1 MKYNII
7 TKEHKEQ
14 LIAWY
19 QSIWE
24 QEKNDILAMQFDSTG
39 PFSAEQ
45 EKEIRLR
52 TLEAD
57 RESYMMDFQ
66 KNLDDMPAA
75 YFPILENL
83 TRTQERFDEEALRN
97 EIPQNSDVI
106 LLVDCFHNK
115 GHRQIKEMMERM
127 VGRSVGLQNFDALN
141 ARYME
146 ENYPEL
152 DYSFEEIDAETI
164 SQTPE
169 IKDNARYSKKDRE
182 IAWKKEVAR
191 LEKAEKD
198 RVAALKG
205 DKEYAKGEFNIYLR
219 NSKETG
225 VISKDEAKKLTK
237 QYGEYEKENKKLD
250 AAIDFYHKMK
260 LERDKLHAKM
270 EIFGSLSARDERKLA
285 EYEQKVST
293 ANANRA
299 VVTNQTIR
307 DFNEK
312 IAKAGQDINSPHNRL
327 RREQLQYGNT
337 RYFPLADRETSK
349 MVFKELVDGKTLTPV
364 TQEMEQP
371 SVLQEERGRRL
382 DLSGHFEQ
390 TQMHVIRDEKPN
402 PELQPIQ
409 KVQNPPTL

>member
-24 QEKNDILAMQFDSTG
+24 QEKNDILAMEFESTKF
-39 PFSAEQ
+39 FSPEQ

-66 KNLDDMPAA
+66 KNLDNMPAA
-75 YFPILENL
+75 YYSILENL
-83 TRTQERFDEEALRN
+83 TRQERFDEEAFRN
-97 EIPQNSDVI
+97 EVRNVSDANWLMI
-106 LLVDCFHNK
+106 GFRNK
-115 GHRQIKEMMERM
+115 EHQQIKEMMEQMTREN
-127 VGRSVGLQNFDALN
+127 VGLRNFDALN

-146 ENYPEL
+146 ENYR
-152 DYSFEEIDAETI
+152 DIDHSFEEIDMATIAE
-164 SQTPE
+164 TPE
-169 IKDNARYSKKDRE
+169 IKDSPRYSKKDRE

-198 RVAALKG
+198 RVASLKG
-205 DKEYAKGEFNIYLR
+205 DKAYAKAEFNIYLR
-219 NSKETG
+219 ESKETG
-225 VISKDEAKKLTK
+225 VISKDEEKKLTK

-250 AAIDFYHKMK
+250 AAIDFYYKMK
-260 LERDKLHAKM
+260 LERDKLQAKM

-371 SVLQEERGRRL
+371 SVLQEEHGRRL

-390 TQMHVIRDEKPN
+390 TQMHVIRNEEQS

>member
-24 QEKNDILAMQFDSTG
+24 QEKNDILAMEFESTKF
-39 PFSAEQ
+39 FSPEQ

-66 KNLDDMPAA
+66 KNLDNMPAA
-75 YFPILENL
+75 YYSILENL
-83 TRTQERFDEEALRN
+83 TRQERFDEEAFRN
-97 EIPQNSDVI
+97 EVRNVSDANWLMI
-106 LLVDCFHNK
+106 GFRNK
-115 GHRQIKEMMERM
+115 EHQQIKEMMEQMTREN
-127 VGRSVGLQNFDALN
+127 VGLRNFDALN

-146 ENYPEL
+146 ENYR
-152 DYSFEEIDAETI
+152 DIDHSFEEIDMATIAE
-164 SQTPE
+164 TPE
-169 IKDNARYSKKDRE
+169 IKDSPRYSKKDRE

-198 RVAALKG
+198 RVASLKG
-205 DKEYAKGEFNIYLR
+205 DKAYAKAEFNIYLR
-219 NSKETG
+219 ESKETG
-225 VISKDEAKKLTK
+225 VISKDEEKKLTK

-250 AAIDFYHKMK
+250 AAIDFYYKMK
-260 LERDKLHAKM
+260 LERDKLQAKM

-349 MVFKELVDGKTLTPV
+349 MVFKELVDGKTLTSV

-371 SVLQEERGRRL
+371 SVLQEEHGRRL

-390 TQMHVIRDEKPN
+390 TQMHVIRNEEQS